1 MEPPAPQVS
10 VLMPTRNAQD
20 YIDAALRSVLQE
32 TRVPLEVVVVDDG
45 SSDASRERALALG
58 DPRVRIVEGPRRG
71 IAACM
76 NAGLAAARGELL
88 MRCDADDLYPAGR
101 IAEQVDWLAR
111 HPGHDAVGGAF
122 GTVDARGAAVVR
134 QLDSGAD
141 ERLDLEEEL
150 RRGVLRTHL
159 CTFAMR
165 RAAVERVAGFRE
177 YFETAEDIDFALR
190 LGERGRVA
198 YLPRTWYLYRLHGA
212 SITHRQRDVRRLFY
226 MQIAREFQAERLAGG
241 ADALQLGQAPAPPAD
256 DGSHATSAD
265 RHIQDLLVGQAWS
278 ELRQRRRVPALE
290 HAWRAATACPLRT
303 SGWETL
309 LKIGAS
315 ILLGRVGP
323 RVR

>member
-134 QLDSGAD
+134 QLDSGTD

-226 MQIAREFQAERLAGG
+226 MQMAREFQAERLAGR
-241 ADALQLGQAPAPPAD
+241 ADALQLGRAPAPPAD
-256 DGSHATSAD
+256 DGSQPTSAG
-265 RHIQDLLVGQAWS
+265 RHIQDLLIGQAWS
-278 ELRQRRRVPALE
+278 ELRQRRRAPAIG
-290 HAWRAATACPLRT
+290 HAWRAAAASPLRGA
-303 SGWETL
+303 GWETL

-315 ILLGRVGP
+315 ILLGRVGR

>member
-1 MEPPAPQVS
+1 MEQPAPQVS

-32 TRVPLEVVVVDDG
+32 TRVPLEVVVIDDG
-45 SSDASRERALALG
+45 SSDASRERALARG

-226 MQIAREFQAERLAGG
+226 MQMAREFQAERLAGR

-256 DGSHATSAD
+256 DGSQATSAG
-265 RHIQDLLVGQAWS
+265 RHIQDLLIGQAWS
-278 ELRQRRRVPALE
+278 ELRQRRRAPAIG
-290 HAWRAATACPLRT
+290 HAWRAAAASPL
-303 SGWETL
+303 SGAGWETL

>member
-226 MQIAREFQAERLAGG
+226 MQMAREFQAERLAGR
-241 ADALQLGQAPAPPAD
+241 ADALQLGRAPAPPAD
-256 DGSHATSAD
+256 DGSQPTSAG
-265 RHIQDLLVGQAWS
+265 RHIQDLLIGQAWS
-278 ELRQRRRVPALE
+278 ELRQRRRAPAIG
-290 HAWRAATACPLRT
+290 HAWRAAAASPLRGA
-303 SGWETL
+303 GWETL

-315 ILLGRVGP
+315 ILLGRVGR